1 MARSAIP
8 AAAQTT
14 RKHCSHSSVEITGSA
29 VTRVKLKSA
38 QRLQDRMDP
47 LEKIIVDYCSCF
59 NTHRGPP
66 QGGAYR
72 LRKFFIFFIQC
83 FEQQHKGIHNWEIY
97 ISRLRL
103 LSIFIHTLY
112 TISQNEFKIK

>member
-59 NTHRGPP
+59 DTHRVHLK
-66 QGGAYR
+66 GA
-72 LRKFFIFFIQC
+72 LTGSESFLFFLFNALNNNTKAFITGR
-83 FEQQHKGIHNWEIY
+83 FTYHD
-97 ISRLRL
+97 
-103 LSIFIHTLY
+103 
-112 TISQNEFKIK
+112 